1 MDPDALLGINEAR
14 FESDVGYGSSG
25 AYLGERGR
33 SVFNLTQALLEAGVP
48 IHYVGAQGPNS
59 TEKFRLE
66 KNHLSFALRFPT
78 LRKSS
83 KMDS

>member
-59 TEKFRLE
+59 TETFRLE
-66 KNHLSFALRFPT
+66 KSLEFCIDIPHTEKKFKNG
-78 LRKSS
+78 
-83 KMDS
+83 